1 MGVKSRAL
9 SITTCGNWVTNMI
22 FGYFTPTWLSMLG
35 APGLF
40 FIFGCFGCVCW
51 VYVALKVPETRGVS
65 LEQMDALFA
74 GFRGGSLRE
83 LLGGRKAGSA
93 RGEGLLV
100 ERASGGGASDMPP

>member
-22 FGYFTPTWLSMLG
+22 FGYFTPTWLSVLG

-51 VYVALKVPETRGVS
+51 VYVALNVPEANPTACKRP
-65 LEQMDALFA
+65 F
-74 GFRGGSLRE
+74 SLRSSH
-83 LLGGRKAGSA
+83 R
-93 RGEGLLV
+93 
-100 ERASGGGASDMPP
+100 